1 MTGTYQ
7 WSRYTDKLLP
17 WWLKTS
23 EGGLAKRAVDT
34 MLGAFCERALDGAY
48 AHGPGTCPEDA
59 LPFFG
64 RDRGVRRGINEP
76 AASWRVRQLR
86 ALDDRLTQGN
96 AFALHDQL
104 RAYLQAD
111 VPVRT
116 VDRRGN
122 WYTTGVGGV
131 RSTSINSGNWD
142 WDGAPAAQWSRFWV
156 IIYSFSGIPF
166 AQSTAGAWPG
176 AGKTIG
182 TSATPEQVAAIRA
195 IVREWQPDG
204 TRCEWI
210 IVAFDPLSF
219 DPATPEPDGTWV
231 HFGKYSAGEM
241 IPARRITAR
250 YWKGVDGA

>member
-1 MTGTYQ
+1 MTSTYQ

-182 TSATPEQVAAIRA
+182 TSATPEQV
-195 IVREWQPDG
+195 P
-204 TRCEWI
+204 
-210 IVAFDPLSF
+210 P
-219 DPATPEPDGTWV
+219 
-231 HFGKYSAGEM
+231 SARSCVTGSQ
-241 IPARRITAR
+241 TAR
-250 YWKGVDGA
+250 GANGLSWRSIRCRLTRRRPSLTARGCTSGNTPRAR